1 MQHEEIVSCLKEIGC
16 PQSAIDRAEA
26 LVQAGDGEALI
37 RCLRRCRCDLMDDLH
52 ESQKRVDR
60 MDYLIRQTEKTTVR

>member
-1 MQHEEIVSCLKEIGC
+1 MQRDELISCLKEIGC
-16 PQSAIDRAEA
+16 SQAAIDRAEA
-26 LVQAGDGEALI
+26 VIQTGDGEALI

-60 MDYLIRQTEKTTVR
+60 MDCLIRRTEKTTAI